1 MLLTP
6 RASLLDVSDGVQP
19 DTLCAPLNVSR
30 YMTSQS
36 PPVLK
41 HRSFAALRHPG
52 YRGFFFS
59 SAGAMMADN
68 IEHVISYWVIFEK
81 FESAALAG
89 FAVIAHWLPY
99 LLFSIHAGA
108 LTDRFDARRV
118 IQAGMLLFMGVS
130 VAWGVLFVTDTL
142 ETWHAMVLLVLHGI
156 AGVLW
161 SPAAQVL
168 LHHVVPLDTLP
179 SAVRL
184 NATARQLGLL
194 AGPAVGG
201 AILLTMGPIYGIF
214 FNALLYL
221 PTFLWLINAPYDR
234 AAHPPSPRALV
245 GFRDIVDT
253 LKQVAGHRTLAAM
266 IVLAG
271 AASLFIG
278 NAYQAQMPGFAHDLG
293 QVDPDFYYSMLLGA
307 DAAGALT
314 AGCILE
320 SRGLLPPKSRT
331 AFVLALL
338 WCCAL
343 AGFALSPFYTLA
355 LVLLFIAGFA
365 ELSFNSMAQTLV
377 QLNAPTD
384 IRGRVIGVFTMS
396 SLGLRTFSGISVGL
410 VGSLIGIHA
419 ALAASAVT
427 FMMLSLSLFAF
438 APRRRQS

>member
-1 MLLTP
+1 
-6 RASLLDVSDGVQP
+6 
-19 DTLCAPLNVSR
+19 
-30 YMTSQS
+30 
-36 PPVLK
+36 
-41 HRSFAALRHPG
+41 
-52 YRGFFFS
+52 
-59 SAGAMMADN
+59 MMADN

-130 VAWGVLFVTDTL
+130 LAWGILFLTDTL
-142 ETWHAMVLLVLHGI
+142 EMWHAMVLLVLHGV

-161 SPAAQVL
+161 SPASQVL
-168 LHHVVPLDTLP
+168 LHHVVPLESLP

-201 AILLTMGPIYGIF
+201 IILLTMGPIYGIF

-221 PTFLWLINAPYDR
+221 PTFLWLVNAPYDR
-234 AAHPPSPRALV
+234 AAHPSGPRTLL
-245 GFRDIVDT
+245 GFRDIVGT

-266 IVLAG
+266 IMLAG

-278 NAYQAQMPGFAHDLG
+278 NAYQAQMPAFAHDLG
-293 QVDPDFYYSMLLGA
+293 QMDADLYYSMLLGA

-314 AGCILE
+314 AGLILE
-320 SRGLLPPKSRT
+320 SRGLLPPRSRT
-331 AFVLALL
+331 AFVLAIV
-338 WCCAL
+338 WCGAL
-343 AGFALSPFYTLA
+343 AGFALSPFYVLA
-355 LVLLFIAGFA
+355 LVLLFVAGFA

-377 QLNAPTD
+377 QLNAPSD

-396 SLGLRTFSGISVGL
+396 SLGLRTFSGVSVGL
-410 VGSLIGIHA
+410 VGSLVGIHA

-427 FMMLSLSLFAF
+427 LMLLSLSLLLFV
-438 APRRRQS
+438 PRRIRS

>member
-1 MLLTP
+1 
-6 RASLLDVSDGVQP
+6 
-19 DTLCAPLNVSR
+19 
-30 YMTSQS
+30 MTVQS
-36 PPVLK
+36 PSSSTP
-41 HRSFAALRHPG
+41 RSFAALRQPG

-118 IQAGMLLFMGVS
+118 IQAGMLLFMAVS
-130 VAWGVLFVTDTL
+130 LAWGILFYTDTL
-142 ETWHAMVLLVLHGI
+142 EMWHAMVLLVLHGV

-161 SPAAQVL
+161 SPASQVL
-168 LHHVVPLDTLP
+168 LHHVVPLESLP

-201 AILLTMGPIYGIF
+201 VILLTMGPIYGIL

-221 PTFLWLINAPYDR
+221 PTFLWLMKAPYDR
-234 AAHPPSPRALV
+234 AAHPPGPRALV
-245 GFRDIVDT
+245 GFRDIADT

-266 IVLAG
+266 IILAG

-278 NAYQAQMPGFAHDLG
+278 NAYQAQMPAFAHDLG
-293 QVDPDFYYSMLLGA
+293 QLDADLYYSLLLGA

-314 AGCILE
+314 AGLILE
-320 SRGLLPPKSRT
+320 SRGLLPPRSRT
-331 AFVLALL
+331 AFVLAIV

-343 AGFALSPFYTLA
+343 AGFALSPFYVLA
-355 LVLLFIAGFA
+355 LVLLFAAGFA

-377 QLNAPTD
+377 QLNAPSD

-396 SLGLRTFSGISVGL
+396 SLGLRTFSGVSVGL
-410 VGSLIGIHA
+410 VGSLVGIHA
-419 ALAASAVT
+419 ALAASAAT
-427 FMMLSLSLFAF
+427 LMLLSLSLLLFV
-438 APRRRQS
+438 PRRTSS